1 MGDTRSLTIKTGT
14 LRRLYKE
21 LEMYRKEEESES
33 QKVKTLR
40 EKQADPHDIKYAENI
55 LSESRAMVPDTE
67 QRLKAAVTDLSQFLS
82 THRELEG
89 TVEYETAQRELSAVE
104 EVLC

>member
-40 EKQADPHDIKYAENI
+40 EKQADPHDIKYAVWT
-55 LSESRAMVPDTE
+55 MFD
-67 QRLKAAVTDLSQFLS
+67 LKGSVDLGPLRMNNSSLFVGKYF
-82 THRELEG
+82 E
-89 TVEYETAQRELSAVE
+89 
-104 EVLC
+104 